1 MKVKVAAV
9 QPRSFWGPEEYR
21 NAAGALEYVD
31 QQSEEA
37 KPEERENKT
46 YGAGP
51 VRRVVA
57 PRR

>member
-1 MKVKVAAV
+1 MKVKMYRLLTEP
-9 QPRSFWGPEEYR
+9 QPDAFDYFYFEKG
-21 NAAGALEYVD
+21 LETWRA
-31 QQSEEA
+31 EEA

-57 PRR
+57 PRY